1 MAEQKAISNVLEDN
15 SLQIPDYPDTASDL
29 EAPKVQV
36 TIYALTLVGVSVEEV
51 VRIDDIV

>member
-29 EAPKVQV
+29 EAPKV
-36 TIYALTLVGVSVEEV
+36 
-51 VRIDDIV
+51 